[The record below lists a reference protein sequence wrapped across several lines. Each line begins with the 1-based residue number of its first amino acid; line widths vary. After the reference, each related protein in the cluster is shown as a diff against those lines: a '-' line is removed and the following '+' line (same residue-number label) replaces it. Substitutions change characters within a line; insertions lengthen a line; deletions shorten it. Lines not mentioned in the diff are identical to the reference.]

1 MAATGNGGQNSPVLN
16 ALRGKCP
23 RCGNGRLFNGY
34 LKIADSCDACGLDF
48 AGHDSADGPA
58 VMIMLLL
65 GFVVAGLVLAVE
77 LKFQPPIWVHA
88 VIWPPVVI
96 LGALGLLRP
105 FKSIFIGLQY
115 KYRAVD
121 REFPDDN
128 I

>member
-1 MAATGNGGQNSPVLN
+1 MAATGNGGQNAPVLN

-34 LKIADSCDACGLDF
+34 LKIADSCDACGLSF